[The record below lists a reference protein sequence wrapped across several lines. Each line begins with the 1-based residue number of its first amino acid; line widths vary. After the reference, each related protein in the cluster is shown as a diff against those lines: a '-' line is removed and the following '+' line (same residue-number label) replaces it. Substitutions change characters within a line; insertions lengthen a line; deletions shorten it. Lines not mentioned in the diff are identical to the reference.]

1 MPKKVIEHLIKSKSV
16 ALFVHINPDW
26 DCIGSA
32 FALRGTLRSL
42 GVLCDIFTEAPLN
55 DYLGFMENDVIPYN
69 ENSPAPDYECY
80 CALDVN
86 NADRIGSWGK
96 FFTQK
101 ENTACIDHHLGE
113 GDFAKLCYSDHK
125 RSSTGEL
132 VFDLLEEISFP
143 ITKEI
148 AQYLYCAISS
158 DTGSFQYASVNK
170 RTYEILMALADTGI
184 DTAYLS
190 SMLYERN
197 TLKKL
202 KLQAEA
208 IMSIN
213 VYKDG
218 KIATAKITDEVMK
231 KYNAVKADTEG
242 LAQIPRTL
250 DGVVL
255 SAFLT
260 EQPDGTVR
268 ASLRASG
275 DFDVEAVAR
284 KFDGGGHKKAAGCTF
299 HGVGADK
306 AEELLVEELLKL

>member
-1 MPKKVIEHLIKSKSV
+1 MPKMVIEHLIKSKSV

-32 FALRGTLRSL
+32 FALRGALRSL

-55 DYLGFMENDVIPYN
+55 DYLGFMESDVIPYS
-69 ENSPAPDYECY
+69 ENAAAPNYECY

-86 NADRIGSWGK
+86 SADRIGNWGK
-96 FFTQK
+96 YFSQK

-113 GDFAKLCYSDHK
+113 GEFARISYSDHK

-148 AQYLYCAISS
+148 AQYLYCAISA

-170 RTYEILMALADTGI
+170 RTYEILMALADAGI
-184 DTAYLS
+184 NTSYLS

-255 SAFLT
+255 SAFLSQ
-260 EQPDGTVR
+260 QPDGIVR

-284 KFDGGGHKKAAGCTF
+284 KFCGGGHKKAAGCTF
-299 HGVGADK
+299 HDVTIDK

>member
-1 MPKKVIEHLIKSKSV
+1 MANEVIKHLTKSKSV

-32 FALRGTLRSL
+32 FALRYSLRSL
-42 GVLCDIFTEAPLN
+42 GVKCDIFTQAPLN
-55 DYLGFMENDVIPYN
+55 DYLGFMQSDVIPYT
-69 ENSPAPDYECY
+69 EDATMPDYECY

-86 NADRIGSWGK
+86 NTDRMGDWGK
-96 FFTQK
+96 FFAQK
-101 ENTACIDHHLGE
+101 EDTVCIDHHLG
-113 GDFAKLCYSDHK
+113 GCDFAKLCFSDHK

-132 VFDLLEEISFP
+132 IFDLLEMISFP
-143 ITKEI
+143 ITKEVASYI
-148 AQYLYCAISS
+148 YCAISS

-170 RTYEILMALADTGI
+170 RTHEIVMALLDAGI
-184 DTAYLS
+184 DSAYLS

-197 TLKKL
+197 SLKKL

-213 VYKDG
+213 VYKNG
-218 KIATAKITDEVMK
+218 EIAIAKITDEVMK

-260 EQPDGTVR
+260 EQPGGIVR
-268 ASLRASG
+268 ASLRATG
-275 DFDVEAVAR
+275 DFDIEPIAR
-284 KFDGGGHKKAAGCTF
+284 KFGGGGHKKAAGCTF
-299 HGVGADK
+299 TGVSADK